1 MSARLQTLLLTVL
14 LAAAP
19 IIQAQPTRQELQT
32 AVDAINDRNL
42 PANRGGP
49 TTIYKAS
56 LENDQI
62 VFDSI
67 IDLAKLRPL
76 PPTASLRQVLQDNFS
91 NDNIMQL
98 FACNS
103 PESRQLNDSVAF
115 TMRIRLS
122 DTPSDIMTF
131 TVPKGYCAAH
141 PARPGS
147 PEDNYLTMVSNLA
160 NSLQSQLP
168 IKVSDAITI
177 TQIHFDAAKRTLH
190 RHIIVNDPEF
200 PGKSLS
206 AIRTRLRQ
214 HAENTFCASPPFAS
228 GNSHYAFHEHFTFAN
243 RPGSVD
249 FVIPQGFCA
258 NRR

>member
-1 MSARLQTLLLTVL
+1 MSARLQTLLLTAL
-14 LAAAP
+14 LAAFP
-19 IIQAQPTRQELQT
+19 SIQAQPTRQELQT
-32 AVDAINDRNL
+32 AVDAINRDL

-62 VFDSI
+62 VFDST
-67 IDLAKLRPL
+67 IDLEKLRPL
-76 PPTASLRQVLQDNFS
+76 PPTATLRQVLQDNFS
-91 NDNIMQL
+91 NDNIMPL

-168 IKVSDAITI
+168 VKVSDAITI

-190 RHIIVNDPEF
+190 RHIIVTDPEF
-200 PGKSLS
+200 PGQSLS
-206 AIRTRLRQ
+206 AIRTKLRQ
-214 HAENTFCASPPFAS
+214 HKENTFCASPPFAR

-249 FVIPQGFCA
+249 VVIPKGFCA

>member
-19 IIQAQPTRQELQT
+19 SIQAQPTRQELQT
-32 AVDAINDRNL
+32 AIDAINRDL

-62 VFDSI
+62 VFDST

-91 NDNIMQL
+91 NDNIIPL

-168 IKVSDAITI
+168 IKVSNAITI

-190 RHIIVNDPEF
+190 RHIIVTDPEF

-206 AIRTRLRQ
+206 AIRTRLQQ
-214 HAENTFCASPPFAS
+214 HTENTFCASPSFAR

-243 RPGSVD
+243 RPDSVD
-249 FVIPQGFCA
+249 VVIPKGFCA